1 MDRPAEPYQVVAR
14 RFRPRRFTE
23 LVGQDG
29 VVASLR
35 SALQSGRI
43 PHAFLF
49 SGSRGVGKTTSA
61 RILARAL
68 NCETGPSADPCGS
81 CDACRSILAGT
92 HPDVVEIDAAS
103 HNLVDDIRELRDRVG
118 FASMGGRFKVYILDE
133 VHMLTRSA
141 FNAFLKTLEEP
152 PKNVVF
158 VLATTELHKVP
169 ETIRSRCQVLLFRRV
184 DEQDVVSRLRAIVE
198 AEGLSLGDPIL
209 EEIAASC
216 RGGMR
221 DAETALE
228 RILPVVRDTE
238 GEFDIDTYR
247 RLVHRV
253 GLDRAVEVAEELLSG
268 NAAPALHFAE
278 DVVGNGVDERE
289 ALGELLEVFRAVLLL
304 KVDGQDSTLVA
315 FHGALRERLQLLAQ
329 HAEATRLDAI
339 IQAGLLGRERIRR
352 LDDRRLVL
360 EVTLLRMAE
369 AGALPTLADLV
380 QAVEAGGV
388 PLPSPSSVPAGRA
401 AAAPAA
407 GGAIRGAL
415 VAEIK
420 KRKPML
426 QGTVEECA
434 FAGPD
439 DDGVV
444 RVALR
449 TERKMHR
456 DRLESPQVQQLLRE
470 ALEAVCGRPIRVEIT
485 PAAGRARPVPQARG
499 SEAPPPEPRASRAA
513 EAPAPTEGVRRILD
527 RFQGQVLEP
536 DEPD

>member
-14 RFRPRRFTE
+14 RFRPKRFTE

-35 SALQSGRI
+35 SALQSGRV

-68 NCETGPSADPCGS
+68 NCEAGPSADPCGTCS
-81 CDACRSILAGT
+81 ACTSILAGT

-118 FASMGGRFKVYILDE
+118 FASMGGRYKVYILDE

-198 AEGLSLGDPIL
+198 AEGLTLGDPIL

-228 RILPVVRDTE
+228 RILPVVRETQ
-238 GEFDIDTYR
+238 GEFDIGTYR

-268 NAAPALHFAE
+268 NASPALHFAE

-315 FHGALRERLQLLAQ
+315 FHGALRERLQVLAQ
-329 HAEATRLDAI
+329 HADAARLDAI

-369 AGALPTLADLV
+369 AGSLPTLADLV

-388 PLPSPSSVPAGRA
+388 PVQAAPSAASGRP
-401 AAAPAA
+401 APAA
-407 GGAIRGAL
+407 SGAGAVRGAL

-434 FAGPD
+434 FAGPND
-439 DDGVV
+439 EGVV
-444 RVALR
+444 RVTLR

-456 DRLESPQVQQLLRE
+456 DRLDSPQVQQILRD
-470 ALEAVCGRPIRVEIT
+470 ALEAVCGRPIRLEVV
-485 PAAGRARPVPQARG
+485 PVASKSRPVPQARG
-499 SEAPPPEPRASRAA
+499 SEAPPPKPREERPA
-513 EAPAPTEGVRRILD
+513 EAPPPTEGVRRILD

-536 DEPD
+536 DESD